1 MSFNKYACSF
11 VITLFLGLASG
22 CVNYQAVGDF
32 GNATGQFAGSYDP
45 VFAGSYDTCL
55 STAEIKN
62 IIMELG
68 QTPASSPMTQYSSD
82 KEKCAPYKAEAE
94 AFNQTSLALLDFS
107 RALGLVVKRSELKG
121 AFENVQFVPQF
132 TGVDE
137 NITETV
143 PELRGH
149 SQDVITVNKWKDYF
163 ASFYVQKSPQEV
175 ILENEPRIEATFS
188 LLDEFTD
195 IYQVQLDN
203 YERNI
208 KLLNTLLKDSESRDI
223 LKRSFVMDRTKE
235 LDKRQAM
242 LDNYNQA
249 LEAVKESYKS
259 IYQRSELSN
268 PHYNDPI
275 FQEDMKEFLIKIQ
288 NLVQQSKIIS

>member
-1 MSFNKYACSF
+1 MRIDKYAYTT
-11 VITLFLGLASG
+11 ILIFLVGLASG

-32 GNATGQFAGSYDP
+32 GNATGQFAGSYDT
-45 VFAGSYDTCL
+45 VFTGSYDTCL

-82 KEKCAPYKAEAE
+82 KERCAPYKAEAE

-107 RALGLVVKRSELKG
+107 RALGLVVKRTELKG

-143 PELRGH
+143 PELRGRN
-149 SQDVITVNKWKDYF
+149 QDVIMVNKWKDYF
-163 ASFYVQKSPQEV
+163 SSFYVQKSPQEV
-175 ILENEPRIEATFS
+175 ILENEPRLAATFA
-188 LLDEFTD
+188 LLDEFSD

-203 YERNI
+203 YGRNI
-208 KLLNTLLKDSESRDI
+208 RLLDTMLKDSGSRDI
-223 LKRSFVMDRTKE
+223 LKRSFVMDKTKE
-235 LDKRQAM
+235 LDRRQAM

-249 LEAVKESYKS
+249 LDAVKESYKS
-259 IYQRSELSN
+259 IYQRSELSD

>member
-32 GNATGQFAGSYDP
+32 GTATGQFAGSYDP

-55 STAEIKN
+55 STSEIKN

-68 QTPASSPMTQYSSD
+68 RTPASSPMTQYSSD

-175 ILENEPRIEATFS
+175 ILENEPRIEATFA
-188 LLDEFTD
+188 LLDEFSD

-235 LDKRQAM
+235 LDRRQAM

>member
-1 MSFNKYACSF
+1 
-11 VITLFLGLASG
+11 
-22 CVNYQAVGDF
+22 
-32 GNATGQFAGSYDP
+32 
-45 VFAGSYDTCL
+45 
-55 STAEIKN
+55 
-62 IIMELG
+62 
-68 QTPASSPMTQYSSD
+68 SSD

-107 RALGLVVKRSELKG
+107 RALNLVVKRSELRG

-132 TGVDE
+132 SGVDE

-143 PELRGH
+143 PELQGH
-149 SQDVITVNKWKDYF
+149 KQDVITVNKWKDYF

-175 ILENEPRIEATFS
+175 IVENEPRLEATFA
-188 LLDEFTD
+188 LLDEFAA

-203 YERNI
+203 YGRNI
-208 KLLNTLLKDSESRDI
+208 QLLDTLLKDSESRDI
-223 LKRSFVMDRTKE
+223 LKRSFVMDKTKA

-242 LDNYNQA
+242 LNNYKQA
-249 LEAVKESYKS
+249 LDAVKASYKN
-259 IYQRSELSN
+259 IYQRSELSD

-275 FQEDMKEFLIKIQ
+275 FQEDMKEFLIMIQ

>member
-32 GNATGQFAGSYDP
+32 GTATGQFAGSYDP

-68 QTPASSPMTQYSSD
+68 RTPASSPMTQYSSD

-208 KLLNTLLKDSESRDI
+208 KLLDTLLKDSESRDI

-235 LDKRQAM
+235 LDRRQAM